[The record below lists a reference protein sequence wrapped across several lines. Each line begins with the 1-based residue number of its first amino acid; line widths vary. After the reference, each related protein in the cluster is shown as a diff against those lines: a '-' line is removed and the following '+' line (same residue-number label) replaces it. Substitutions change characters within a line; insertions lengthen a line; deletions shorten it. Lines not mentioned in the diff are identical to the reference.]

1 MFCVYA
7 VHGLTVMHILAVGG
21 PPCIDD
27 RGSLGGEYELSAGDT
42 VRVDLDLETTKL
54 MQEGHGGWDDAMAD
68 VNTTLTC
75 TCMIGGLELTYSSS
89 LGISFTGGA
98 TEAAQL
104 GWAECCYSLKVITCS
119 V

>member
-1 MFCVYA
+1 
-7 VHGLTVMHILAVGG
+7 MHVLAVGG

-68 VNTTLTC
+68 VNLHVLPVHSYKSVHILTV
-75 TCMIGGLELTYSSS
+75 YSR
-89 LGISFTGGA
+89 
-98 TEAAQL
+98 
-104 GWAECCYSLKVITCS
+104 CR
-119 V
+119 